1 MQRQDSGEEDR
12 HVRWDLSSC
21 LAKPDHL
28 HHSDSQTSGIFSQ
41 VEKNISCVKKI
52 KNILTNDA
60 ARLSCRKTDIN
71 PESVRSEPRLL
82 DSRRVLTDPSAPPA
96 SAGTPRPSRGRG
108 GRRRRAGRGW
118 AGPRPETALPGG
130 GDQQGGAEDSAGL
143 APEQPTLR
151 RVRRPTAGGQ
161 N

>member
-1 MQRQDSGEEDR
+1 MLLPPQLGRRDRAED
-12 HVRWDLSSC
+12 
-21 LAKPDHL
+21 
-28 HHSDSQTSGIFSQ
+28 
-41 VEKNISCVKKI
+41 E
-52 KNILTNDA
+52 
-60 ARLSCRKTDIN
+60 
-71 PESVRSEPRLL
+71 
-82 DSRRVLTDPSAPPA
+82 
-96 SAGTPRPSRGRG
+96 G

-118 AGPRPETALPGG
+118 AGPRPEAALPGG